1 MKLVYTI
8 MNTKTLLLA
17 LQILPAIFAPMAF
30 GEDKKPEPAEPLP
43 FVRDFD
49 PGRYL
54 GTWHEVARLPTAI
67 QPPGTLAKAEYT
79 AGKEEG
85 SVKVKNTAFDEQGK
99 IISDI
104 EGKAKL
110 AEGDPPGRLLVS
122 FGPVLPEAPNYHV
135 LYVDKDYRYA
145 VVGVPDR
152 KSMWILAREVPVA
165 AESLDRLRE
174 LGRNAG
180 FDVDKLLIAPWDKI
194 QKKAENA
201 GAADESN

>member
-1 MKLVYTI
+1 
-8 MNTKTLLLA
+8 MNVKVILFVV
-17 LQILPAIFAPMAF
+17 QILPANFAPVAF
-30 GEDKKPEPAEPLP
+30 GEDKEPEEVEPLP

-54 GTWHEVARLPTAI
+54 GIWHEVARLPTAI

-85 SVKVKNTAFDEQGK
+85 SVKVKNTAFDKRGK
-99 IISDI
+99 KLSDI

-135 LYVDKDYRYA
+135 MHVDKDYRYA

-152 KSMWILAREVPVA
+152 KAMWILAREVPVA
-165 AESLDRLRE
+165 AETLDRLRE
-174 LGRNAG
+174 IGRKAG

-194 QKKAENA
+194 QKKEEKA
-201 GAADESN
+201 GAADGSN